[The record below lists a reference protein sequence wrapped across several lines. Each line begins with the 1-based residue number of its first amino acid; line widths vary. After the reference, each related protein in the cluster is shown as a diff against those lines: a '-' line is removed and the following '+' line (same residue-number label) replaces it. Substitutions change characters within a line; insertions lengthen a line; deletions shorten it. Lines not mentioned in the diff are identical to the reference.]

1 MHNAYLRGDLTES
14 PRVEGLLLRWDE
26 GTTGRIVQ
34 VKDKVLDGV
43 GKHFVAHGLG
53 LFGVVLGVG
62 RDGGEERGEEAADR
76 RHRKEK

>member
-1 MHNAYLRGDLTES
+1 MITVIRDATDKKIALHNTYLRGDLTES
-14 PRVEGLLLRWDE
+14 PRIEGLLLRWDE

-53 LFGVVLGVG
+53 LFFGVAV
-62 RDGGEERGEEAADR
+62 RAERGGE
-76 RHRKEK
+76 

>member
-1 MHNAYLRGDLTES
+1 MFTVIRDDTDKKIAYIQLQHNTYLCGDLTES
-14 PRVEGLLLRWDE
+14 PRIEGLLLRWDE

-53 LFGVVLGVG
+53 LFFWFCFV
-62 RDGGEERGEEAADR
+62 ER
-76 RHRKEK
+76 

>member
-53 LFGVVLGVG
+53 LFWCCVG